1 MEQII
6 SLKKYGMETLPNM
19 MMLAKYLSNGGPVII
34 KRKNESGAHMTFY
47 DKEGNET
54 WWTPNIPDVNAGL
67 MIVYGWLEDDTLE
80 SWMLYLEDAFIVY
93 DMEERLVKSYLMNR
107 YKDKDPY
114 KINYNRE
121 YVELSQEDF
130 KKKIVSFKNN
140 NIVSG
145 LEEFCKMFDI
155 NKTLSK
161 SMYENLVKHIARYAN
176 IDIDIPPEIE

>member
-34 KRKNESGAHMTFY
+34 KRKNESAAHMTFY

-67 MIVYGWLEDDTLE
+67 MIVYGWLEDDNLE

-145 LEEFCKMFDI
+145 LEEFCKMFDV
-155 NKTLSK
+155 NKSVSK
-161 SMYENLVKHIARYAN
+161 SMYENLVKHIVRYAN